1 MKTPYIAYNQINH
14 ITHALIDTICWGKNA
29 YQLGRIPALVAFL
42 AVFFENFTKNRK
54 TYLLGAYQGA

>member
-42 AVFFENFTKNRK
+42 AVFF
-54 TYLLGAYQGA
+54 